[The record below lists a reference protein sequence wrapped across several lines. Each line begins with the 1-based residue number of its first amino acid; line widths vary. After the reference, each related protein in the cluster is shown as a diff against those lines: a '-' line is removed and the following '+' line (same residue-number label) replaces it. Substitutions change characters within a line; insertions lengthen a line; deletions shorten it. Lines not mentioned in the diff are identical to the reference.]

1 MSNVQGADL
10 ISRHLSGRLL
20 SLVRVPRATG
30 RFEAG
35 PMITV
40 SERSLDLVQRDPAGL
55 DRLKFL

>member
-1 MSNVQGADL
+1 MSNIPGADL
-10 ISRHLSGRLL
+10 ISRHLSGRL